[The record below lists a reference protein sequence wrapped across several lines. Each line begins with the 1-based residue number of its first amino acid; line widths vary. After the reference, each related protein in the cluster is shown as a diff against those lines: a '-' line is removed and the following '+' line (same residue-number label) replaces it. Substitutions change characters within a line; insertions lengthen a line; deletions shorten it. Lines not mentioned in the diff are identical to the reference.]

1 MVILFFVFVLVAVG
15 CGRSR
20 SVGCYNSEIS
30 KGVPIFFGVVKVET
44 TRIMIVSKLLRP

>member
-1 MVILFFVFVLVAVG
+1 MAFFFSFYRW
-15 CGRSR
+15 RSG
-20 SVGCYNSEIS
+20 VTHLGTAIS

>member
-30 KGVPIFFGVVKVET
+30 KGVPIFFGAFK
-44 TRIMIVSKLLRP
+44 ILK